1 MNFESPGPL
10 KIEEIIQNLVIDKNR
25 DFKLF
30 LMNRL
35 HRFQPSRIGKDIMH
49 IQPRK
54 SRILKKNTIGLFEI
68 SGKEIVIYTSRA
80 FIYFAYTSSNT
91 LYEIFYSLQNN
102 RSLQSIT

>member
-1 MNFESPGPL
+1 MNFNNSGPL

-35 HRFQPSRIGKDIMH
+35 HRFQPSRIWKDIMH
-49 IQPRK
+49 IQPMK

-68 SGKEIVIYTSRA
+68 SGKTITIYTSRA
-80 FIYFAYTSSNT
+80 SICLAYTSSNN
-91 LYEIFYSLQNN
+91 LYDIFYTLENN
-102 RSLQSIT
+102 LSLQSIT